1 MLFSHVEGPHLNNGS
16 MVFLASCSIYVFRA
30 ISIHVPWSIVSILIK
45 FLVEGSHDEIEDR
58 NDVSRVVFN
67 LPVESIIELKNVVA
81 VDIEDVLLGLMDLSQ
96 PLNVERLLPIVLVV
110 VQADES
116 GEEVV

>member
-1 MLFSHVEGPHLNNGS
+1 

-45 FLVEGSHDEIEDR
+45 FLVEGSHDEIEDG
-58 NDVSRVVFN
+58 NNVSRVVFN

>member
-1 MLFSHVEGPHLNNGS
+1 

-45 FLVEGSHDEIEDR
+45 FLVEGSHDEIENW

-96 PLNVERLLPIVLVV
+96 PLNVEGLLPVVLVI
-110 VQADES
+110 VQANES
-116 GEEVV
+116 GEEVVQFLLNLS